1 MEVLSLM
8 KLDMANFNIRQYRPL
23 LQQQAVAYEKS
34 TFDKFME
41 NQRGE
46 KKIFL
51 HQNEIFVFSNAS
63 TSGKRRIGRK
73 EHFSKNFFFFVW
85 RQRMEA
91 DRGRF
96 SLLLAPV
103 Q

>member
-41 NQRGE
+41 NQRGLGFFWNL
-46 KKIFL
+46 KI
-51 HQNEIFVFSNAS
+51 ID
-63 TSGKRRIGRK
+63 K
-73 EHFSKNFFFFVW
+73 FFFIS
-85 RQRMEA
+85 
-91 DRGRF
+91 DGN
-96 SLLLAPV
+96 
-103 Q
+103 